1 MKRKQL
7 LCVLTYY
14 QHSGEYVAGR
24 VGAGLGFTGPVCDV
38 CICSHLALV
47 LPGVRP
53 RHPLH
58 HQLPV
63 LGRTHHHQQQQQQV
77 IITTPAGCLPR
88 LSGQFGP
95 GSIRF
100 PRTHACCVLPGNR
113 PVWII
118 LLGSRGA
125 GHNSLKLI
133 LDDSQSIPYCLPECW
148 NSVINIKRL
157 RFGFVL
163 CLQKKSFL
171 FRLKCCILETL
182 W

>member
-1 MKRKQL
+1 MLAWGSQ
-7 LCVLTYY
+7 V
-14 QHSGEYVAGR
+14 QYV
-24 VGAGLGFTGPVCDV
+24 TSVCAATWHWYSPESAPATP
-38 CICSHLALV
+38 CTTSCQSWAEH
-47 LPGVRP
+47 
-53 RHPLH
+53 
-58 HQLPV
+58 
-63 LGRTHHHQQQQQQV
+63 
-77 IITTPAGCLPR
+77 ITTTTTTTSDNNNNR
-88 LSGQFGP
+88 LFAALFGQFGP

-133 LDDSQSIPYCLPECW
+133 LDGSQSIPYCLPECW

-157 RFGFVL
+157 RFWFVL